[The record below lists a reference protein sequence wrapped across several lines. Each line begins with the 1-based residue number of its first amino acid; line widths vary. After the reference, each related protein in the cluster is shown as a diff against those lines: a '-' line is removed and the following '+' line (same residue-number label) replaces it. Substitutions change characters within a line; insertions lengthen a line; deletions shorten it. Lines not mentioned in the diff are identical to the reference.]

1 MRSGCPGGGHRTRR
15 PRLSGVR
22 PDIRDALLG
31 DPDGGNAGQCSAYA
45 AEQIDVILRRASER
59 GEPAPDAETVIDQV
73 VAPMMYRI
81 LFRPDGL
88 DAAYAHRLVAGV
100 LSR

>member
-1 MRSGCPGGGHRTRR
+1 MGAQEEVTEPGDHGCLASDLTSATPSSATRT
-15 PRLSGVR
+15 
-22 PDIRDALLG
+22 A
-31 DPDGGNAGQCSAYA
+31 ATQASAA